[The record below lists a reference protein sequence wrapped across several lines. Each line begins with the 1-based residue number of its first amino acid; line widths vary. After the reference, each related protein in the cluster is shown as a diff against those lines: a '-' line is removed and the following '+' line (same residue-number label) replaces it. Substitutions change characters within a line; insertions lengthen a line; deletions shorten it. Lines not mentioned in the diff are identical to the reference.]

1 TFLYESIWNLAGFL
15 LLIGLR
21 KIRIRQGE
29 IFFSYLIWYSLGR
42 FFIEGL
48 RTDSLAFSGPG
59 FLEQLLAGLWSPMQ
73 LLFEPGMLTGGN
85 IRIAQLV
92 SLIGVLAGLVLII
105 WRRMSGTVPKQAGE
119 SKKA

>member
-1 TFLYESIWNLAGFL
+1 
-15 LLIGLR
+15 
-21 KIRIRQGE
+21 
-29 IFFSYLIWYSLGR
+29 
-42 FFIEGL
+42 
-48 RTDSLAFSGPG
+48 
-59 FLEQLLAGLWSPMQ
+59 MQ